1 MTFRTIYTPEWI
13 HSLLRRKVFSHLP
26 VNSLNVV
33 HSHICNTNKQKWFRC
48 RLLSVGSAEYINT
61 PTRLYWRLRFEP
73 LLNAQL
79 EICSKVFQALRYF
92 SRTLN
97 ICVKIELR
105 FHRHRYI
112 AKRWISSEDSRL
124 WQWSCK
130 CSSPNPPQWTPRCT
144 LTFPGFSVRAWELK
158 TAWERRPVW
167 DHHDR

>member
-13 HSLLRRKVFSHLP
+13 HSLLRRKVFFHLP

-92 SRTLN
+92 PGLWTFVWRSNSASIDTVTLLSAGFPRKTLGSGSDHVSAVRQIHPNGHPDAHSR
-97 ICVKIELR
+97 
-105 FHRHRYI
+105 FQ
-112 AKRWISSEDSRL
+112 AF
-124 WQWSCK
+124 Q
-130 CSSPNPPQWTPRCT
+130 
-144 LTFPGFSVRAWELK
+144 
-158 TAWERRPVW
+158 
-167 DHHDR
+167 